1 MPHTVYTLCVLT
13 CLGCAALLYRAFRRR
28 RQRLLL
34 WSSIFFLILGVAN
47 VLLFVDLVIFPEPEV
62 NLLPYR
68 SAVTLCA
75 VVVLIAGLIFESD

>member
-1 MPHTVYTLCVLT
+1 MPHTVYILCVLT
-13 CLGCAALLYRAFRRR
+13 CLGCAILLYRAFRRR

-34 WSSIFFLILGVAN
+34 WSCLFFVILGISN
-47 VLLFVDLVIFPEPEV
+47 VLLFVDLVIYPEPEV

-75 VVVLIAGLIFESD
+75 VLVLITGLIFESD